1 MFGDWGIVQ
10 RLDVAENT
18 IIFDSR
24 KPGFPIYAALVACR
38 WRLTSPSDENRA
50 LSASHGVFSRQAG
63 SRAVTHMDE
72 TPSFDLHVAE
82 SAAQA
87 AATWLVLEAMLRLQL
102 KDMPYTERVEFFDGL
117 LETAESITLPVGDDS
132 GQKVALEWIARRYW
146 ELIENFAARPRD
158 V

>member
-1 MFGDWGIVQ
+1 
-10 RLDVAENT
+10 
-18 IIFDSR
+18 
-24 KPGFPIYAALVACR
+24 
-38 WRLTSPSDENRA
+38 
-50 LSASHGVFSRQAG
+50 
-63 SRAVTHMDE
+63 MDE

-132 GQKVALEWIARRYW
+132 SQKVALEWIARRYW